1 MAYNILEYK
10 LYLSVKF
17 RENIFNRLEV
27 TEVQT
32 NELGTQFN
40 NI

>member
-17 RENIFNRLEV
+17 RDRLEV
-27 TEVQT
+27 NEVQT

-40 NI
+40 NM